1 MTLKELRLID
11 QFGDLRLYAK
21 LSKCEFWL
29 MEVSSLGHVISSGG
43 IAVDISKVDAVLG
56 WETPKSTIEI

>member
-1 MTLKELRLID
+1 MKELRLIE
-11 QFGDLRLYAK
+11 QFGDLRLYTK

-29 MEVSSLGHVISSGG
+29 KKVSYLGHVIWSGG
-43 IAVDISKVDAVLG
+43 IAVDTSKVDAMLQ